1 MPLRYCEN
9 PGCCRIFCD
18 HLEDV
23 GEVVLRKDVV
33 AVESFGRTS
42 GVQAFLMTMRSWD
55 LASCMCVE
63 GGVQGGTVEV
73 LADEGLLGTRMLQEE
88 ALPMVYG
95 CTVLSVMVSCVDIV
109 EMVFA
114 EWLWMLSC
122 MRRA

>member
-9 PGCCRIFCD
+9 PERCRIFCG

-23 GEVVLRKDVV
+23 GEVVLREDVV

-42 GVQAFLMTMRSWD
+42 GVQVFLTTMRSWG

-63 GGVQGGTVEV
+63 GGVQGGPVEV
-73 LADEGLLGTRMLQEE
+73 LADEGLLGTRMSREE

-95 CTVLSVMVSCVDIV
+95 WTVSSVVALCTEVV
-109 EMVFA
+109 EVAFA
-114 EWLWMLSC
+114 ALW
-122 MRRA
+122 R